1 MTRAAISRKLS
12 IAWIFRARANAAR
25 SLPPLRESLGSAS
38 RKHFRILSQSA
49 APRHPIFS
57 LHPVQQGGRHE
68 PIDDTY
74 SRHDARA
81 TGSRRVDR
89 APASRRAPMEDHC
102 ERDDQHRRP
111 VRRAHPR
118 RPRLGERALPAPVPC
133 RRLFSGA
140 RRIVRSFAVPRRG
153 ADSLFTER
161 GRRALSRAARR
172 DAMELFH
179 LSWELRM
186 MDETYPRDMIGYG
199 RTPPF
204 ADWPK
209 RARIAVQ
216 FVINYEEGGENNILH
231 GDAASEAFLSEI
243 VGAAPWPG
251 MRHMNMESIYE
262 YGSRA
267 GFWRLHRLFTER
279 SVPVTVYAVATAMAR
294 NREAVAVMNE
304 ARWEIATHGLKWVD
318 YRDTP
323 SEIEALH
330 IAEAVRIHT
339 EIAGA
344 RPLGF
349 YQGPSSINTIRLG
362 MEEGGFVYCADTYA
376 DDLPYWL
383 EGPRGPQLMT
393 PYTLDANDMRFAT
406 AQGFNTGDQFYTYLK
421 DSFDTLYD
429 EGDVAPKMMSIG
441 LHCRLVGRPGRARA
455 LARFL
460 DYAQS
465 HDRVWIPTRLDIAR
479 HWIAKHP
486 PPGGWKPSELTRTLF
501 IERFGGVYEHSPW
514 IAATAYDAGLANG
527 ADTAEGLAKALA
539 VAAGKGTSEQKR
551 ALIEAHPDLAGKL
564 ALAKTLTAEST
575 REQTSAGL
583 DRLTP
588 DELRQFGEL
597 NGAYRA
603 KFSFPFIM
611 AVKGKSTADIL
622 AAFRG
627 RLANDAEA
635 ETATALDEIDRI
647 AALRLKD
654 ILP

>member
-1 MTRAAISRKLS
+1 MT
-12 IAWIFRARANAAR
+12 
-25 SLPPLRESLGSAS
+25 
-38 RKHFRILSQSA
+38 
-49 APRHPIFS
+49 
-57 LHPVQQGGRHE
+57 
-68 PIDDTY
+68 D
-74 SRHDARA
+74 
-81 TGSRRVDR
+81 
-89 APASRRAPMEDHC
+89 
-102 ERDDQHRRP
+102 
-111 VRRAHPR
+111 
-118 RPRLGERALPAPVPC
+118 GE
-133 RRLFSGA
+133 
-140 RRIVRSFAVPRRG
+140 I
-153 ADSLFTER
+153 
-161 GRRALSRAARR
+161 
-172 DAMELFH
+172 
-179 LSWELRM
+179 
-186 MDETYPRDMIGYG
+186 YPRDMIGYG

-216 FVINYEEGGENNILH
+216 FVVNYEEGGENNILH

-267 GFWRLHRLFTER
+267 GFWRLYRLFTER

-294 NREAVAVMNE
+294 NREAVAAMND
-304 ARWEIATHGLKWVD
+304 AGWEIATHGLKWVD

-323 SEIEALH
+323 PEIEALH

-349 YQGPSSINTIRLG
+349 YQGRSSINTIRLG
-362 MEEGGFVYCADTYA
+362 MEEGGFVYCADSYA

-406 AQGFNTGDQFYTYLK
+406 PQGFNSGDQFYAYLK
-421 DSFDTLYD
+421 DSFDTLYA

-441 LHCRLVGRPGRARA
+441 LHCRLVGRPGRALA

-460 DYAQS
+460 DYALA
-465 HDRVWIPTRLDIAR
+465 HDRVWIPARLDIAR

-486 PPGGWKPSELTRTLF
+486 PPGGWRPSQLTRTLF

-514 IAATAYDAGLANG
+514 IAAAAYDAHLPNG

-539 VAAGKGTSEQKR
+539 AAAAKGPREQKR

-575 REQTSAGL
+575 REQASAGL

-588 DELRQFGEL
+588 DELRQFSEL
-597 NGAYRA
+597 NDAYRTR
-603 KFSFPFIM
+603 FGFPFIM

-622 AAFRG
+622 AAFRH
-627 RLANDAEA
+627 RLANDADA
-635 ETATALDEIDRI
+635 ETKTALAEIDRI

-654 ILP
+654 ILS